1 MLESIFFILDPW
13 EKLKHPGMSEGGC
26 SGGLSLLPDNH
37 TLRPGCIQPVGKVG
51 GCEPVIGV
59 QPDHRANI
67 SKDSLYD
74 KRSICAEME
83 GADVGRPRGKVKGV
97 EGTCC
102 GVAVLFQNVTV
113 ILGKAKVKDKEG
125 GVPGDLSVLEGVE
138 VLSIVG
144 GLEVGLEEFRRDSKY
159 ASALC
164 AAPLVNL

>member
-74 KRSICAEME
+74 KRSICTEVE
-83 GADVGRPRGKVKGV
+83 GTEVGRPRGKVKGV

-113 ILGKAKVKDKEG
+113 ILGKAKVKDKNG
-125 GVPGDLSVLEGVE
+125 GGWEEMLSTLNKPQAQFS
-138 VLSIVG
+138 LARFNSCYKARVG
-144 GLEVGLEEFRRDSKY
+144 CSTLG
-159 ASALC
+159 
-164 AAPLVNL
+164 